1 MERLQD
7 ALTDGDNMKQIFVFT
22 TTLTLL
28 LTLGFKAEAGWN
40 IVSSP
45 NADALDNVLLAQ
57 YAASSSDIWAVG
69 YYHSANP
76 GLQNQPLFNHWN
88 GIAWSNVSMS
98 QAFGI
103 NSDLFGIGG
112 IASSD
117 VWAVGSI
124 QTAVSGPWAA
134 LVLHWNG
141 TSWAQ
146 ISLPSTSNQESLRAI
161 AEISSTDIWTVG
173 WYNDGA
179 THPLA
184 IHWDGFQWTRVTL
197 PDPDPGGSGSWLSTV
212 TAIASNDV
220 WAFGSDSNLL
230 RGLAYHWNGSSWSQ
244 VSVPA
249 VGQSSSISGAY
260 AAASNMIWAV
270 GSYQHDG
277 PHWYTMI
284 LYWNGLY
291 WSQVTSPN
299 KCTGSTADSFLHA
312 VAGFSSSDIWAVGA
326 YNCSGTEQTLTMHF
340 DGSSWKIVLSP
351 NSGSGDNSLYSIST
365 SRDSSVVRQWMN
377 AVGVY
382 FDTTTLFERTL
393 AEQNHIP

>member
-1 MERLQD
+1 
-7 ALTDGDNMKQIFVFT
+7 MKQAFAFT
-22 TTLTLL
+22 AVLTLL

-45 NADALDNVLLAQ
+45 NANALDNVLLAQ
-57 YAASSSDIWAVG
+57 YAANSSDIWAIG

-76 GLQNQPLFNHWN
+76 GLQNQPLFNHWD
-88 GIAWSNVSMS
+88 GIVWSNVSTS

-112 IASSD
+112 IASND

-124 QTAVSGPWAA
+124 QTTVSSPLAA
-134 LVLHWNG
+134 LVLRWNG
-141 TSWAQ
+141 TSWGQ
-146 ISLPSTSNQESLRAI
+146 VSIPSTSNQESLRAI
-161 AEISSTDIWTVG
+161 AEINSTDIWTVG

-184 IHWDGFQWTRVTL
+184 IHWDGSQWTRVTL

-220 WAFGSDSNLL
+220 WAFGS
-230 RGLAYHWNGSSWSQ
+230 
-244 VSVPA
+244 
-249 VGQSSSISGAY
+249 
-260 AAASNMIWAV
+260 
-270 GSYQHDG
+270 
-277 PHWYTMI
+277 
-284 LYWNGLY
+284 
-291 WSQVTSPN
+291 
-299 KCTGSTADSFLHA
+299 
-312 VAGFSSSDIWAVGA
+312 SSDIWAVGA
-326 YNCSGTEQTLTMHF
+326 YDCSGTEQTLTMHF

-351 NSGSGDNSLYSIST
+351 NNGSGDNSLYSVST